1 MKIQYSSFK
10 KILLTFFLLT
20 GVLVSAGNYHIDGY
34 VVVEDYY
41 YAVSNEMVN
50 IHDQNGT
57 LIFSTIT
64 DNNGYYSGDFSA
76 DTSFVTVV
84 VNRFCDGEL
93 TTYSKAIQLDDSVL
107 TCSFLVCKEEPCDV
121 YFNWA
126 QQSASSLS
134 IAFEAL
140 SMSEITSW
148 IWDFGDGN
156 FSGEE
161 NPVHEYDAEGLYIV
175 QLFVTGPCGPRSFN
189 DQVLVVYHGNC
200 MAEFSYDPVASGTN
214 YVYQF
219 HDQSTGEITEWSW
232 EFGGVGFSNQQN
244 PLFDLQTPGPHFVNL
259 QIFGNQCVDVKSKF
273 IIVEPAST
281 CFPHFNYNQLLGT
294 YTLSF
299 ADLSI
304 SDSLN
309 GWLWDFGDGYT
320 GDQQNPSHTY
330 DTPGIYDVS
339 LMIDGSACLNNT
351 FTRTVKVEAIGNC
364 TADFSFGQPD
374 PGLPVV
380 EFQNLSSGES
390 PGFLWN
396 FGDGTFSNELS
407 PTHTFSSSGSYEVTL
422 YLNDI
427 NCIDSVKK
435 QVDVTEADTCEAAFS
450 FTQPFPQSKV
460 ITFIN
465 GSSGLNF
472 SSSWDF
478 GDGTTSVATS
488 PVHEYAAAGQYE
500 VSLAIH
506 TEGDCYDTAW
516 KTLEI
521 LPPFS
526 LSGSVW
532 AGENPLTFGDVM
544 LYFYDE
550 QAQTTLFDR
559 IELTDGTFQFSDLL
573 PGDYFLGAIPDFDF
587 PYPVIPKYFPTYSG
601 DRMKWAFAQVYNT
614 GNLPGNVSVHLQSF
628 ANFFWYYD
636 PATPMSV
643 SFENYSYS
651 VTPIVEYAWDFG
663 DGTTSAEENPVHQY
677 DDYGI
682 YTVTLAITTESGCS
696 SDISFDVEV
705 FDMGMYCQ
713 ALFVP
718 EIDEENPLLVHFN
731 DLSIGN
737 VTGWDWDFGDGETS
751 NEQNP
756 DHLYTEHDVYLV
768 TLVIQTGDT
777 CTSAFYCEIDLV
789 NGQVVVSPGQTTGI
803 VDHKAET
810 PEITLYPNLV
820 NNVLNINTG
829 STSDVEVQIINL
841 AGQVMIKTT
850 GRTVDVSSLPKGIYF
865 ARIFASGQSVTKK
878 FIK

>member
-244 PLFDLQTPGPHFVNL
+244 PMFDLQTPGPHFVNL

-320 GDQQNPSHTY
+320 GDQQNPTPTTLREFMMFRLRLTDQLASIIPSPGPSKWRQSATARPISASGNLTPVCRWLNFKIYLRASHP
-330 DTPGIYDVS
+330 D
-339 LMIDGSACLNNT
+339 
-351 FTRTVKVEAIGNC
+351 
-364 TADFSFGQPD
+364 SFGT
-374 PGLPVV
+374 
-380 EFQNLSSGES
+380 SA
-390 PGFLWN
+390 
-396 FGDGTFSNELS
+396 
-407 PTHTFSSSGSYEVTL
+407 
-422 YLNDI
+422 
-427 NCIDSVKK
+427 
-435 QVDVTEADTCEAAFS
+435 TEHSRTNYR
-450 FTQPFPQSKV
+450 Q
-460 ITFIN
+460 
-465 GSSGLNF
+465 L
-472 SSSWDF
+472 
-478 GDGTTSVATS
+478 
-488 PVHEYAAAGQYE
+488 
-500 VSLAIH
+500 IH
-506 TEGDCYDTAW
+506 
-516 KTLEI
+516 
-521 LPPFS
+521 F
-526 LSGSVW
+526 
-532 AGENPLTFGDVM
+532 
-544 LYFYDE
+544 
-550 QAQTTLFDR
+550 
-559 IELTDGTFQFSDLL
+559 LL
-573 PGDYFLGAIPDFDF
+573 P
-587 PYPVIPKYFPTYSG
+587 
-601 DRMKWAFAQVYNT
+601 DRMR
-614 GNLPGNVSVHLQSF
+614 LHC
-628 ANFFWYYD
+628 
-636 PATPMSV
+636 
-643 SFENYSYS
+643 
-651 VTPIVEYAWDFG
+651 I
-663 DGTTSAEENPVHQY
+663 
-677 DDYGI
+677 
-682 YTVTLAITTESGCS
+682 
-696 SDISFDVEV
+696 
-705 FDMGMYCQ
+705 
-713 ALFVP
+713 
-718 EIDEENPLLVHFN
+718 
-731 DLSIGN
+731 
-737 VTGWDWDFGDGETS
+737 
-751 NEQNP
+751 
-756 DHLYTEHDVYLV
+756 
-768 TLVIQTGDT
+768 
-777 CTSAFYCEIDLV
+777 
-789 NGQVVVSPGQTTGI
+789 
-803 VDHKAET
+803 
-810 PEITLYPNLV
+810 
-820 NNVLNINTG
+820 
-829 STSDVEVQIINL
+829 
-841 AGQVMIKTT
+841 
-850 GRTVDVSSLPKGIYF
+850 
-865 ARIFASGQSVTKK
+865 
-878 FIK
+878 